1 MAVAGLS
8 VGELT
13 VEQAA
18 KALDD
23 LWNRQ
28 LTLQVV
34 DPPSGA
40 AWTMTPGELGLS
52 VDALQTAQR
61 AFAVGREQRLLQAI
75 QQAATSL
82 REGVNLDPVVAVDLA
97 TAQRRLESLAEV
109 AGTPA
114 QDARLEIISGVVQVF
129 PAREGR
135 DLNVDATLE
144 LIAADP
150 TALLV
155 DYGFV
160 PLIFTPRPAS
170 IAEVRAA
177 AAEAERLLAAP
188 ATLLV
193 YDPVTNETLTWT
205 PDRST
210 VGEWISVGKGGTQD
224 AITLDPARIA
234 VSVDAWSASLG
245 DERQVD
251 VPIAAAALQESVL
264 GRPAQ
269 PVVLKYLPTAT
280 LARGG
285 ESLAAI
291 GFRHGLP
298 TWKIQE
304 YNPTTSPYAGLAAGT
319 ELVLPPKDAM
329 LLLPVVPGKRIVI
342 SITEQHLWTYEAGG
356 LRSEHVISTG
366 IARSPTLPG
375 LFQVLSHYENAYA
388 SRWDLWMPN
397 FLGIYDALPG
407 FTNGIHGLPLLSSGV
422 RLWGNVLG
430 RPASFGCII
439 LDLKA
444 AEELYAWAEDGVVVE
459 IRP

>member
-1 MAVAGLS
+1 MATQTLSATRPTPSNATPSARRRNPLRPLLLITAIGAVALAVPLAASGALYGSFALSESIAPGVTVAGLS
-8 VGELT
+8 VGDLT

-18 KALDD
+18 TVLDD

-52 VDALQTAQR
+52 VDGLQTAQH
-61 AFAVGREQRLLQAI
+61 AFAVGREQQLLQAI

-97 TAQRRLESLAEV
+97 TAQRRLESVGMV

-135 DLNVDATLE
+135 DLNVGATLE

-150 TALLV
+150 AALLV

-210 VGEWISVGKGGTQD
+210 VGEWISVGKGGTR
-224 AITLDPARIA
+224 TRLR
-234 VSVDAWSASLG
+234 WTRRAS
-245 DERQVD
+245 
-251 VPIAAAALQESVL
+251 
-264 GRPAQ
+264 
-269 PVVLKYLPTAT
+269 
-280 LARGG
+280 
-285 ESLAAI
+285 
-291 GFRHGLP
+291 
-298 TWKIQE
+298 
-304 YNPTTSPYAGLAAGT
+304 
-319 ELVLPPKDAM
+319 PPQWT
-329 LLLPVVPGKRIVI
+329 PG
-342 SITEQHLWTYEAGG
+342 Q
-356 LRSEHVISTG
+356 LR
-366 IARSPTLPG
+366 
-375 LFQVLSHYENAYA
+375 
-388 SRWDLWMPN
+388 
-397 FLGIYDALPG
+397 
-407 FTNGIHGLPLLSSGV
+407 
-422 RLWGNVLG
+422 
-430 RPASFGCII
+430 
-439 LDLKA
+439 
-444 AEELYAWAEDGVVVE
+444 
-459 IRP
+459 